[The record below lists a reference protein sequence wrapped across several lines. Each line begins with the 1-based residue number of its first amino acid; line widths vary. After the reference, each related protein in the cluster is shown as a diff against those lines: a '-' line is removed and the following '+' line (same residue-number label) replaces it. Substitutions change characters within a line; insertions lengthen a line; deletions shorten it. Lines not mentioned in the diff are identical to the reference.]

1 MKIACFSS
9 LISFLQKGRHRVK
22 IGRYILI
29 ILFILGYLIL
39 FGKSGIWDNYR
50 LGKKLTALST
60 ANEEL
65 AREIASLRAEI
76 LLLRKDPKYIEGL
89 ARQELGMVKRGDL
102 IYHYPDEA
110 AAAPKDATREA
121 GTLNTEVQAG
131 L

>member
-1 MKIACFSS
+1 M
-9 LISFLQKGRHRVK
+9 K
-22 IGRYILI
+22 IGRYIFI
-29 ILFILGYLIL
+29 ILLILGYLIL

-50 LGKKLTALST
+50 LGKKLATLSS

-65 AREIASLRAEI
+65 AREIESLRAEV

-102 IYHYPDEA
+102 VYHYSDETA
-110 AAAPKDATREA
+110 AVPKEASREA
-121 GTLNTEVQAG
+121 GTLNTEIQPG

>member
-9 LISFLQKGRHRVK
+9 LISFLQKGRHREK

-29 ILFILGYLIL
+29 ILLILGYLIL

-50 LGKKLTALST
+50 LGKKLTALSA
-60 ANEEL
+60 ANEEF
-65 AREIASLRAEI
+65 AREIESLRTEV

-102 IYHYPDEA
+102 VYRYPDEA
-110 AAAPKDATREA
+110 AAAPKDANREA
-121 GTLNTEVQAG
+121 GTLNTEIQAG

>member
-1 MKIACFSS
+1 M
-9 LISFLQKGRHRVK
+9 R

-29 ILFILGYLIL
+29 ILLVLGYLIL

-50 LGKKLTALST
+50 LGQKLSALRT

-65 AREIASLRAEI
+65 SREIEGLRAEVI
-76 LLLRKDPKYIEGL
+76 LLRKDAKYIEGL

-102 IYHYPDEA
+102 VYRYPDEA
-110 AAAPKDATREA
+110 AAAPKDSSREA
-121 GTLNTEVQAG
+121 DALHTEIQAG

>member
-89 ARQELGMVKRGDL
+89 ARQELGMVKR
-102 IYHYPDEA
+102 
-110 AAAPKDATREA
+110 
-121 GTLNTEVQAG
+121 
-131 L
+131 

>member
-1 MKIACFSS
+1 M
-9 LISFLQKGRHRVK
+9 K

-29 ILFILGYLIL
+29 ILLFLGYLIL

-50 LGKKLTALST
+50 LGKKLSVLRT

-65 AREIASLRAEI
+65 AREIEGLRAEVI
-76 LLLRKDPKYIEGL
+76 LLRKDAKYIEGL

-102 IYHYPDEA
+102 VYRYPDEA
-110 AAAPKDATREA
+110 AAAPKDANREA
-121 GTLNTEVQAG
+121 DAPHTEIQAG